1 MGDEL
6 RQPHRATRRIPA
18 RFAPSPAMV
27 VATVALVA
35 AMSGTGYAALRLS
48 AGSVGTAQLKNGA
61 VTARK
66 VKLHTLLASDFK
78 LGQLPAGTG
87 GSSGSPAGV
96 NGQSGPAGPVGPQGT
111 ARAYGLV
118 SVAANG
124 APPMLSHS
132 KGIAGVN
139 QPSSGGVPLTGV
151 YCITPAAGIDPAT
164 TTVVVTPDEN
174 GAGTSK
180 EIGHIDSSAV
190 DCPAGSFEV
199 EMRHIDISTAGG
211 TPTIVAHHGDSGF
224 SFVIP

>member
-1 MGDEL
+1 
-6 RQPHRATRRIPA
+6 
-18 RFAPSPAMV
+18 MV
-27 VATVALVA
+27 VATLALVA
-35 AMSGTGYAALRLS
+35 AMSGTGYAALRLA

-61 VTARK
+61 VTAQK

-78 LGQLPAGTG
+78 PGQLPAGTG
-87 GSSGSPAGV
+87 GSPGSPAGA
-96 NGQSGPAGPVGPQGT
+96 NGQSGLTGPAGPPGAQGT
-111 ARAYGLV
+111 ARAYGVV
-118 SVAANG
+118 SVAASG
-124 APPMLSHS
+124 APPTLIRS
-132 KGIAGVN
+132 KGIAGVT
-139 QPSSGGVPLTGV
+139 QPSSGGVPMTGI

-199 EMRHIDISTAGG
+199 EMRHIDIATIGG
-211 TPTIVAHHGDSGF
+211 ISTIVAHHGDSGF